1 MGRILAIAQSEG
13 KKHDYAL
20 FKDERRWLKREWK
33 FLTDTGFLGIK
44 NTYFNALH
52 PHKASKLHPLT
63 DEQKAENRKISSAR
77 ITIEHIN
84 ARLKV
89 FKIISNTY
97 RNRCKKI
104 SLRTTLVAAI
114 VNLNLGY

>member
-1 MGRILAIAQSEG
+1 LAVAHSEG

-20 FKDERRWLKREWK
+20 FKDERRWLSRDSNL
-33 FLTDTGFLGIK
+33 LTDTGFLGIK

-63 DEQKAENRKISSAR
+63 DEQKAENRTISSAR
-77 ITIEHIN
+77 ITIEHVN

-89 FKIISNTY
+89 FKIIANTY
-97 RNRCKKI
+97 RNRRRKI
-104 SLRTTLVAAI
+104 NLRFTLIAAI
-114 VNLNLGY
+114 VNLNIGY